1 MAKTNCRPAPSI
13 SFSPGLSHDT
23 WSSWRASNPSVYL
36 CPANVAML
44 PLHQNTFLWD
54 MSLKHWKRDQKILD
68 FFIQQNPK
76 WIIDDQGQL
85 WTFWV
90 HHWACRFIGDE
101 PESWRYPWKH
111 VGQVSCRGADC
122 QFPKRSDCKAS
133 ICSFALIVSSRHL
146 PQISFFAP
154 LSLFDS
160 GLFFFPL
167 WTRVP
172 HRGCL

>member
-1 MAKTNCRPAPSI
+1 
-13 SFSPGLSHDT
+13 
-23 WSSWRASNPSVYL
+23 
-36 CPANVAML
+36 ML
-44 PLHQNTFLWD
+44 PLHPNTCIRD

-111 VGQVSCRGADC
+111 VGQVSCRGADR
-122 QFPKRSDCKAS
+122 QFPNRSDCRAS

-154 LSLFDS
+154 LSLFDCTLVS
-160 GLFFFPL
+160 FSFLFGLGSNIEGVSKKRYFSDF
-167 WTRVP
+167 
-172 HRGCL
+172 CLISVLEVACVSESEFRARFI